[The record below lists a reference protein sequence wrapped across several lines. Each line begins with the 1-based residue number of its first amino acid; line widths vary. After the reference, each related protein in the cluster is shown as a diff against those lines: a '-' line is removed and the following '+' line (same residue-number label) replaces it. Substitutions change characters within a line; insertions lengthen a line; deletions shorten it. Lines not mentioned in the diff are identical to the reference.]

1 MIKFRI
7 GSRGYTIAEDWPE
20 LDVKQLLGT
29 VPFLYADKT
38 DFGVRLNLLEVL
50 VPMLKRK
57 HVMQLSVDDR
67 YDLLLLTSW
76 VWEKPLSTSKISQFK
91 FKDQVYLLP
100 KQNLDDMMA
109 AEFAFADLFLKQFV
123 DSSEPK
129 MLDLLVATLCR
140 PAKPAAAMQTPDW
153 DGVEREKYNGAIAER
168 RALEFAGL
176 DIATKVVVL
185 HHFIEQ
191 KRFVFDTYDI
201 FSKGGEGGSGGG
213 FDIGWVALIFE
224 LAEMG
229 IFGDFDKVSFT
240 NMNTLCLYLHN
251 KKQQRHDK

>member
-1 MIKFRI
+1 MIKFKI
-7 GSRGYTIAEDWPE
+7 GSKQFTIAEDWPE
-20 LDVKQLLGT
+20 LADKQLLST
-29 VPFLYADKT
+29 IPYLYANKAE
-38 DFGVRLNLLEVL
+38 FAVRLNLIGVL
-50 VPMLKRK
+50 VPKLKRK
-57 HVMQLSVDDR
+57 KILQLSVEDR

-76 VWEKPLSTSKISQFK
+76 VWEKPLSTSKINQFEFNGK
-91 FKDQVYLLP
+91 AYLLP
-100 KQNLDDMMA
+100 KQNLDDMVA

-129 MLDLLVATLCR
+129 MLNLLVATLCR
-140 PAKPAAAMQTPDW
+140 PAKPASAMQSPDW
-153 DGVEREKYNGAIAER
+153 DGVAREKYNGAIAER

-176 DIATKVVVL
+176 DIATKIVVL

-224 LAEMG
+224 LAEQA

-251 KKQQRHDK
+251 KKQQRNDK